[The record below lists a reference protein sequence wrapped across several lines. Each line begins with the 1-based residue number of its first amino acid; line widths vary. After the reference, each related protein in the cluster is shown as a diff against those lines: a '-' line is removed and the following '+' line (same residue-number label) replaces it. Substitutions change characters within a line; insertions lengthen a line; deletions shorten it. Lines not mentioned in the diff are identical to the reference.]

1 MEISKKFSQEM
12 KKGKVNSAMKS
23 LSDDIKNG
31 ILSLT
36 KQTLYQLQLKE
47 ILLPDKPKSI
57 NPIKFEDSDV
67 QKIQKAAIR
76 TKVVHDFQA

>member
-1 MEISKKFSQEM
+1 M

-47 ILLPDKPKSI
+47 ILLPDKPRSI
-57 NPIKFEDSDV
+57 NPIKFEDIDV
-67 QKIQKAAIR
+67 QKIQKSCN
-76 TKVVHDFQA
+76 KDQGGS